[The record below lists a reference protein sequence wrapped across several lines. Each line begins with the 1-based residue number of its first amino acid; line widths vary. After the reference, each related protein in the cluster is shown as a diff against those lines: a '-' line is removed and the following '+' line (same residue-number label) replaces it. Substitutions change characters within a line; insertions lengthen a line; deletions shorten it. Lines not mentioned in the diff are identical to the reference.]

1 MRCAPILAL
10 AIIACQAGSPET
22 RFALETQPSKNLVGA
37 WDATLSLV
45 RPYQLQLHEPGA
57 KRICGT
63 IAFVANHHA
72 TGGSSQTG
80 DSTHLGVYDMDLAL
94 LGLDWL
100 GDNGFPE
107 AVATFVDDYGPPVN
121 AVGDSVAIVLNPGSQ
136 ERIVLLGRYD
146 DEDIKGGWTAQSSR
160 GTAGGSFSM
169 TPHVDVRNQS
179 PSCSEFR

>member
-1 MRCAPILAL
+1 MRCVPILAL
-10 AIIACQAGSPET
+10 AIAACEAGSPET
-22 RFALETQPSKNLVGA
+22 RFALETQPAKNLVGA

-45 RPYQLQLHEPGA
+45 RPYQLELHEPAA

-72 TGGSSQTG
+72 RARSSQAG

-107 AVATFVDDYGPPVN
+107 ALATFVDNYGTPVN
-121 AVGDSVAIVLNPGSQ
+121 PVGDSVAIVLNPGSQ
-136 ERIVLLGRYD
+136 ERIVLLGRYGV
-146 DEDIKGGWTAQSSR
+146 EDIRGRWTAQSSR

-169 TPHVDVRNQS
+169 MPHDDARNQS
-179 PSCSEFR
+179 PGCSEFH